1 MWVNLWAKIWQCA
14 GATGPRSWVEGGET
28 DIGGRDLRK
37 TYERRSSIRVSW
49 VSSTI
54 QTRFSDAISSR
65 FRRMIPSGARSWIGH
80 LMLLGVVLLT
90 LPAGCGP
97 RPPDRVLLVSIDTL
111 RADHVGCYGATRAHT
126 PQMDEIGARGVR
138 FAATLS
144 PAPLT
149 LPAHV
154 SLMTALDPPAHGV
167 RHNSIYRL
175 NEKIPTLAERMREAG
190 FATAAFVGAVVLDPR
205 FGLAR
210 GFDHYDDRMESRV
223 SGLVGYA
230 ERRADRVVDAALA
243 WIRQAPPRFFL
254 WVHLYDPH
262 ASYDPPPGFAS
273 AFASRPYDGEIA
285 FADAELGRLLA
296 GIRGRWGESGLVVVV
311 TSDHGESL
319 GEHAEPTHSYTIYD
333 ATQRVPLLMSG
344 PGLAAGRVIEAQ
356 VRLIDVAPTLLGLV
370 GAAPLTGVA
379 GMDLRPLIAGS
390 EREERIAYLETL
402 ATQIDFRWSPL
413 LGLRTGRFKY
423 IRAPRPELYDL
434 VADPGETI
442 NRADDE
448 PDRVAAL
455 DLQLSAL
462 LKGMAEMAAARSP
475 GALVEL
481 SKPDRERLRSLG
493 YLARDSGIDAAD
505 LGKIG
510 GPDPKDS
517 MGILGSIA
525 RAEGLLG
532 EGRAAEALAELD
544 SLDHPGVSVDAM
556 RAAAAV
562 ALGRNDDATRF
573 ARAVLAQE
581 PGRSDVWILLGR
593 ALEAQRKLPE
603 AQRAFEQAVR
613 IDVSASGAWTG
624 IGRVLELRERP
635 AAAET
640 VYERARATNVRNDEP
655 VWRLAALRMGQGR
668 REEAQALIA
677 AIPPAAVSGPIASLR
692 LAEAEIQGGY
702 LEAATARLS
711 EAREAHPD
719 QPRLA
724 LALGDCL
731 ESAGHLESALAEREA
746 ALVLAPSS
754 PLIENAVA
762 WNLALLGRELD
773 RALALA
779 ERAVAASDGEPHLQ
793 DTLATVLMARGA
805 PSRVL
810 TVAGEAL
817 DAAPSD
823 LRGHLHYLRA
833 EALSLLDRPEAA
845 RRALALALAA
855 EGARSEAW
863 RRSAQSLSERLGG

>member
-1 MWVNLWAKIWQCA
+1 M
-14 GATGPRSWVEGGET
+14 
-28 DIGGRDLRK
+28 
-37 TYERRSSIRVSW
+37 
-49 VSSTI
+49 I
-54 QTRFSDAISSR
+54 QTRFSDAISLR
-65 FRRMIPSGARSWIGH
+65 FRRIIPSGSRSRVGH
-80 LMLLGVVLLT
+80 LMALGVVVLM
-90 LPAGCGP
+90 LPAGCGR

-167 RHNSIYRL
+167 RHNSIHRL
-175 NEKIPTLAERMREAG
+175 NESIPTLAERMREAG

-243 WIRQAPPRFFL
+243 WVRQAPPRFFL

-285 FADAELGRLLA
+285 FADAELGRLLT
-296 GIRGRWGESGLVVVV
+296 GIRGRWGESGLLVVV

-319 GEHAEPTHSYTIYD
+319 GEHAEPTHTYTIYD

-344 PGLAAGRVIEAQ
+344 PGLAAGRVIEAP
-356 VRLIDVAPTLLGLV
+356 VRLIDVAPTLLGLA
-370 GAAPLTGVA
+370 GAAPLAGVA
-379 GMDLRPLIAGS
+379 GKDLRPVIAGS
-390 EREERIAYLETL
+390 EGEERIAYMETL

-462 LKGMAEMAAARSP
+462 LEGMAAMAGAHSP
-475 GALVEL
+475 GAVVEL
-481 SKPDRERLRSLG
+481 SELDRERLRSLG
-493 YLARDSGIDAAD
+493 YLARDSGIEAAD

-510 GPDPKDS
+510 GPNPKDS

-525 RAEGLLG
+525 RAQGLLG

-544 SLDHPGVSVDAM
+544 SLEHPGAAIDAM
-556 RAAAAV
+556 RA
-562 ALGRNDDATRF
+562 
-573 ARAVLAQE
+573 
-581 PGRSDVWILLGR
+581 
-593 ALEAQRKLPE
+593 
-603 AQRAFEQAVR
+603 
-613 IDVSASGAWTG
+613 
-624 IGRVLELRERP
+624 
-635 AAAET
+635 
-640 VYERARATNVRNDEP
+640 
-655 VWRLAALRMGQGR
+655 
-668 REEAQALIA
+668 
-677 AIPPAAVSGPIASLR
+677 
-692 LAEAEIQGGY
+692 
-702 LEAATARLS
+702 
-711 EAREAHPD
+711 
-719 QPRLA
+719 
-724 LALGDCL
+724 
-731 ESAGHLESALAEREA
+731 
-746 ALVLAPSS
+746 
-754 PLIENAVA
+754 
-762 WNLALLGRELD
+762 
-773 RALALA
+773 
-779 ERAVAASDGEPHLQ
+779 
-793 DTLATVLMARGA
+793 
-805 PSRVL
+805 
-810 TVAGEAL
+810 
-817 DAAPSD
+817 
-823 LRGHLHYLRA
+823 
-833 EALSLLDRPEAA
+833 
-845 RRALALALAA
+845 
-855 EGARSEAW
+855 
-863 RRSAQSLSERLGG
+863 